1 MLPVAWSQTS
11 GRVACAV
18 LAILALGAGLTVL
31 VVSAPAPGSA
41 SPRAGVVPVT
51 VLDGQGTPEGAR
63 PVVDVRV
70 GSSQPVP
77 VLLDTGSSG
86 LHIFDTAVKT
96 GPGSGVALTSKPA
109 NITYA
114 GGHRFTGV
122 VGTAV
127 VTLGSYATK
136 GPIPFAYVER
146 AHCIATKP
154 TCPAAGGMPGF
165 ERSGAFGIL
174 GIGTQSSGG
183 GVVSPILGMPGSLG
197 RKWSIHLVG
206 TSGTLFLGAQPPR
219 RRSATEIQ
227 MKEIGSSAGGK
238 ALWADSRL
246 PVCVSVGMVNECVP
260 GLFDSGTYT
269 MQVSGPALDQAPVV
283 PGTTHVVAGAPVSV
297 TVNGAASPF
306 WTFASGSI
314 KSENLVTVRSDHGPF
329 LNAGVQV
336 FYDFTVTYDDVRGQI
351 RLS

>member
-1 MLPVAWSQTS
+1 MVRVAWSRTS

-18 LAILALGAGLTVL
+18 VAMLALGAGLAVL
-31 VVSAPAPGSA
+31 VVSAPPPGSA
-41 SPRAGVVPVT
+41 SPRPGVVPVT

-70 GSSQPVP
+70 GSSQSVP

-96 GPGSGVALTSKPA
+96 GPGSGVTLTSRPA

-136 GPIPFAYVER
+136 GPVPFAYVEQAR
-146 AHCIATKP
+146 CIATKP
-154 TCPAAGGMPGF
+154 TCPAAGGVPGF
-165 ERSGAFGIL
+165 ERSGVFGIL

-183 GVVSPILGMPGSLG
+183 GVVSPILGMPGPLG
-197 RKWSIHLVG
+197 RTWSLHLVG
-206 TSGTLFLGAQPPR
+206 ASGTLDLGAQLPR
-219 RRSATEIQ
+219 RRSTTEIQ
-227 MKEIGSSAGGK
+227 MKEIGSSAGK

-306 WTFASGSI
+306 WTFASGPI

-329 LNAGVQV
+329 LNAGVQA

-351 RLS
+351 LLS